1 MLKSFKSAERPRPDL
16 SFLPPISPAALR
28 RERVR
33 DGKLDMVGVV
43 VY

>member
-1 MLKSFKSAERPRPDL
+1 MFKSFKSVERSRPGL
-16 SFLPPISPAALR
+16 SFLPPISPTGLR